1 MNDNK
6 EKVNF
11 IKKFQNFFYS
21 NTKYILV
28 TIAVF
33 LTLFIS
39 IQIYSYYSIQNTKKI
54 SINFFNS
61 LDLKDSIIS
70 NLDSIKV
77 SDNFF
82 SILSLLKSIQFYNDQ
97 RNYNLSNELYRKI
110 LSANNLDKLYAS
122 TIAIHATI
130 TFIDASYVE
139 NTTNYIS
146 DVKYYLDRISNDF
159 ENFSTIKKEL
169 EYLFMVMRVDFNEIS
184 YTDNINISNLYNEI
198 LDSDIISQST
208 KERVKKIHEFQIYK

>member
-1 MNDNK
+1 MTENK

-21 NTKYILV
+21 NTKNIFV
-28 TIAVF
+28 SIAVF

-61 LDLKDSIIS
+61 LDLKDNIIS
-70 NLDSIKV
+70 NLDSIEV
-77 SDNFF
+77 SENFF
-82 SILSLLKSIQFYNDQ
+82 STLSLLKSVQSYNDQ
-97 RNYNLSNELYRKI
+97 RNFKLSNELYRKI
-110 LSANNLDKLYAS
+110 LSSNNLDKLYAS
-122 TIAIHATI
+122 TIAIHATM
-130 TFIDASYVE
+130 TFIDASYIE
-139 NTTNYIS
+139 NTTNYIN
-146 DVKYYLDRISNDF
+146 DIKYYLESISDDF
-159 ENFSTIKKEL
+159 ENFNTIKKEL

-184 YTDNINISNLYNEI
+184 YTNNTNISNLYNEI

-208 KERVKKIHEFQIYK
+208 KERVKKIHEFHLYQ

>member
-1 MNDNK
+1 MTENK

-21 NTKYILV
+21 NTKNIFV
-28 TIAVF
+28 SIAVF

-61 LDLKDSIIS
+61 LDLKDNIIS
-70 NLDSIKV
+70 NLDSIEV
-77 SDNFF
+77 SENFF
-82 SILSLLKSIQFYNDQ
+82 STLSLLKSVQSYNDQ
-97 RNYNLSNELYRKI
+97 RNFKLSNELYRKI
-110 LSANNLDKLYAS
+110 LSSNNLDKLYAS
-122 TIAIHATI
+122 TIAIHATM
-130 TFIDASYVE
+130 TFIDASYIE
-139 NTTNYIS
+139 NTTNYIN
-146 DVKYYLDRISNDF
+146 DIKYYLESISDDI
-159 ENFSTIKKEL
+159 ENFNTIKKEL

-184 YTDNINISNLYNEI
+184 YTNNTNISNLYNEI

-208 KERVKKIHEFQIYK
+208 KERVKKIHEFHLYQ